1 MQINFMR
8 TLGIL
13 NNLKIFSMSGKE
25 DMRFLIADDHA
36 IVRKGIRQ
44 ILLDEFPNVTIDEV
58 ANGND
63 LLENVRIQKYEVIIL
78 DISMPGRSGLEI
90 LKQMKSFNI
99 ASPVLI
105 LSMHPED
112 QYAIRVLKAGASGF
126 LSKDIAAEELVNAVK
141 KLLSGRKYITET
153 VAEKL
158 ALGVD
163 IATREAQ
170 HEILSDR
177 EFEVLKLIASGKTV
191 SEIAGLLHLSVA
203 TVSTYRTRILDKM
216 HLKNNAE
223 LTHYVISQGIN

>member
-1 MQINFMR
+1 
-8 TLGIL
+8 
-13 NNLKIFSMSGKE
+13 MSTTEK
-25 DMRFLIADDHA
+25 RFLIADDHA

-44 ILLDEFPNVTIDEV
+44 ILQDEFLNVTIDEV

-63 LLENVRIQKYEVIIL
+63 LLENVRVQKYDVIIL

-90 LKQMKSFNI
+90 LKQMKAEEMNT
-99 ASPVLI
+99 PVLI

-153 VAEKL
+153 IAEKL
-158 ALGVD
+158 AVGVD
-163 IATREAQ
+163 LDYTKSQ

-191 SEIAGLLHLSVA
+191 SEIAKLLHLSVA
-203 TVSTYRTRILDKM
+203 TVSTYRTRILEKM
-216 HLKNNAE
+216 HFRNNAE